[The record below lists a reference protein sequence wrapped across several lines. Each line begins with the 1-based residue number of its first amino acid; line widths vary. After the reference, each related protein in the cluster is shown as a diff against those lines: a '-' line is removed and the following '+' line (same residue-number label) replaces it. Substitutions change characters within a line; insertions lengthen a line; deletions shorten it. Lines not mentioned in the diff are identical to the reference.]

1 MRLGDTA
8 RHWIGTLA
16 AGAAA
21 GLWSLQGESH
31 GAVRL
36 VLAVLS
42 GACLSVC
49 LIILTGTVRERNP
62 RGPER

>member
-1 MRLGDTA
+1 MSQTG

-36 VLAVLS
+36 ALAVLS

-49 LIILTGTVRERNP
+49 LIILTSTVRERNAS
-62 RGPER
+62 GPER